1 MIGAAPPWRF
11 CKSAHVQTRFLA
23 AGDSCCQEVPHRFSV
38 IGQGAEETLRLL
50 VLLDCD
56 YFFVLP
62 PPVYSNLVLSREAVA
77 VNVEIKQTPL
87 LGT

>member
-1 MIGAAPPWRF
+1 M
-11 CKSAHVQTRFLA
+11 QTRLLA
-23 AGDSCCQEVPHRFSV
+23 AGDSCCQEGPHRFSGS
-38 IGQGAEETLRLL
+38 GQGAEETLQPL

-62 PPVYSNLVLSREAVA
+62 PPAYSNLVLSREAVS
-77 VNVEIKQTPL
+77 VNGEMKQTPL